1 MPAFHNNLVHFKN
14 KSFKGRAPLLS
25 FSDNGSDSSSSEGDD
40 KDNEVGN
47 FGVGEGGWD
56 EMGWEGRGGGGTR
69 EERDGRR

>member
-56 EMGWEGRGGGGTR
+56 GEDELDVGGRLPN
-69 EERDGRR
+69 EV